1 MTIERSAYVLMPESL
16 ESPLLRLQHSAN
28 SALLRGKKL
37 SAGDRTEAIR
47 FESIHAVID
56 QMATAARANGEPTVF
71 SSEANGLDLTGTS
84 VLYQELLDPK
94 VIPEEIAEWIT
105 AGRVVV
111 ELRLPHHLGATVV
124 GGESGRG
131 PQPAAARWMSSGQGT
146 AAAERERFEFLLSS
160 ALNSPQGDKGTIR
173 PSDVSNKVLTEC
185 LRQKVEARD
194 GTKRVDLRVTYR
206 DGSE

>member
-131 PQPAAARWMSSGQGT
+131 ATASSSAVDEFRARYRCG
-146 AAAERERFEFLLSS
+146 RER
-160 ALNSPQGDKGTIR
+160 AI
-173 PSDVSNKVLTEC
+173 
-185 LRQKVEARD
+185 
-194 GTKRVDLRVTYR
+194 
-206 DGSE
+206 

>member
-1 MTIERSAYVLMPESL
+1 
-16 ESPLLRLQHSAN
+16 
-28 SALLRGKKL
+28 
-37 SAGDRTEAIR
+37 
-47 FESIHAVID
+47 
-56 QMATAARANGEPTVF
+56 MATAARANGEPTVF

-105 AGRVVV
+105 AG
-111 ELRLPHHLGATVV
+111 ELLSNFGCRTTWAQLLWA
-124 GGESGRG
+124 ESPGRG

-194 GTKRVDLRVTYR
+194 GTKRVTFA
-206 DGSE
+206 